1 MTHVGNPTFL
11 LIAVLVLT
19 GVAVLL
25 LWGVV
30 RESGRVWRLIHQG
43 CRVHGA
49 VVELEEKTC
58 RSWGGSNG
66 LPITQIVWSPTVEF
80 TTGRGERVRFK
91 PPGATNRKR
100 FRLQQELL
108 LYYDPA
114 AQEAPFGARLDTVRD
129 LWGGVVVVGLA
140 ALLCLAAA
148 AWGAWALLFMG
159 EPTG

>member
-25 LWGVV
+25 LWGGV
-30 RESGRVWRLIHQG
+30 RESGRVWRLIHHG
-43 CRVHGA
+43 CRVHGT
-49 VVELEEKTC
+49 VVDLEEKLS
-58 RSWGGSNG
+58 RGLGANG
-66 LPITQIVWSPTVEF
+66 LPITQVAWCPTVEF
-80 TTGRGERVRFK
+80 ATARGQWVRFK

-100 FRLQQELL
+100 FRLQQDLV
-108 LYYDPA
+108 LYYDTA

-148 AWGAWALLFMG
+148 AWGAWALLFMV